1 MNGYR
6 KNNRIKGAGT
16 ALVTPFAKDGSVDV
30 PALKALVRSN
40 IAAGIDFLCV
50 LGTTAE
56 TPTLSEAEKKIVRK
70 AVLEENAGR
79 VPLLLGYGGNNT
91 AAIISAVRNDD
102 LSGFDALL
110 IVAPYYNKPN
120 QEGLFRHF
128 KAISEA
134 SPLPILLYN
143 IPGRTG
149 VNINIDT
156 ICRIADSCP
165 NVVGVK
171 EASGN
176 IVQIKTLLSA
186 RPEGF
191 VVISGDDSL
200 TLEMMGMGADGVI
213 SVASNARP
221 AEMCAV
227 VRGDA
232 AANEALSPLYK
243 LLFAEGS
250 PTGIKALLAIE
261 GKMENILR
269 LPLVEASE
277 KLISELREFAK
288 LK

>member
-1 MNGYR
+1 MNEFR
-6 KNNRIKGAGT
+6 RNNRIKGAGT
-16 ALVTPFAKDGSVDV
+16 ALVTPFFKDGGVDV
-30 PALKALVRSN
+30 RALKALVSGN
-40 IAAGIDFLCV
+40 LAGGMDFLCV

-56 TPTLSEAEKKIVRK
+56 TPTLSDAEKMIVRK

-91 AAIISAVRNDD
+91 AAIIDALQKDN
-102 LSGFDALL
+102 LTGFDALL

-120 QEGLFRHF
+120 QEGLFRHY

-134 SPLPILLYN
+134 SPLPIVIYN

-149 VNINIDT
+149 VNMSVET
-156 ICRIADSCP
+156 ICRIAENCP

-176 IVQIKTLLSA
+176 IQQIKEILA
-186 RPEGF
+186 CRPDGF
-191 VVISGDDSL
+191 VVLSGDDAL
-200 TLEMMGMGADGVI
+200 TLEVMGMGGDGAI
-213 SVASNARP
+213 SVTSNARP
-221 AEMCAV
+221 AEICSI

-232 AANEALSPLYK
+232 AANEALAPLYK
-243 LLFAEGS
+243 LLFAEGN
-250 PTGIKALLAIE
+250 PTGIKALLSLE

-277 KLISELREFAK
+277 KLVSELSEFAK
-288 LK
+288 FN